1 MGVLCTEMNDR
12 KKKIEEKEKNVKKK
26 TELSSKFEKKFI
38 DIEPFKNNN
47 NVKLEPRLLN
57 IKGKHS
63 CQIKLKF
70 LTEENLIKE
79 EETEEGFVDEETET
93 MSFQKFFMMKY
104 QFEKNQQIIFE
115 ISGTIEA
122 KIQTFLQN
130 IMGGKYQT
138 FKKTIE
144 GTDDVIFEVKGFSYE
159 NELISILNI
168 DISLKGNIEN
178 TGLIYKI
185 INKADENKKGYLYRS
200 ECVKPIKTEKEIDFI
215 RCEIPDIYICKE
227 GKYENYNICI
237 SFEDALNNNNLGE
250 YNKPLSSSINK
261 NISFELKD
269 DISAIIK
276 IVPIKNYPFIDYLKG
291 GMEINLTVAIDFT
304 SSNNPPSD
312 KNSLHYLGA
321 EKTQYEIA
329 IKSCGDIVA
338 KYDLDQKFPVFGF
351 GGKFYGNDKASH
363 CFPLNGNP
371 SDPEIKGIDGI
382 LEAYRDV
389 LNNTELY
396 QPTNFHY
403 IIDKLNETTKKEI
416 EEHKDIYNIL
426 MILTDGIIDDMDKT
440 IDSLVEASFLP
451 ISVII
456 IGIGGADFS
465 NFSQMDTLDADYVP
479 LRDRNGRKS
488 DRDLVQFVP
497 FKKFENDGEKLAEQV
512 LEEIPRQIVEY
523 YQHQNISPGEPVF
536 NIS

>member
-1 MGVLCTEMNDR
+1 MGLLCDNMTD
-12 KKKIEEKEKNVKKK
+12 
-26 TELSSKFEKKFI
+26 EKKRNDKKNQNKHKKPELPSKPKINFD

-57 IKGKHS
+57 IKGNHT

-130 IMGGKYQT
+130 IMGGKDQT

-168 DISLKGNIEN
+168 DISMKGHIEN

-185 INKADENKKGYLYRS
+185 INKEKKNKKGYLYRS

-237 SFEDALNNNNLGE
+237 SFEDALNNKNLGE

>member
-1 MGVLCTEMNDR
+1 MGLLCDNMTD
-12 KKKIEEKEKNVKKK
+12 
-26 TELSSKFEKKFI
+26 EKKRNDKKNQNKHKKPELPSKPKINFD

-93 MSFQKFFMMKY
+93 MSFQRFFMMKY
-104 QFEKNQQIIFE
+104 QFEKNQQITFE

-130 IMGGKYQT
+130 IMGGREQT

-168 DISLKGNIEN
+168 DISMKGHIEN

-237 SFEDALNNNNLGE
+237 SFEDALNNKNLGE

-396 QPTNFHY
+396 QPTNFHF
-403 IIDKLNETTKKEI
+403 IIDKLNETAKKEI

>member
-1 MGVLCTEMNDR
+1 MGLLCDNMTD
-12 KKKIEEKEKNVKKK
+12 
-26 TELSSKFEKKFI
+26 EKKRNDKKNQNKHKKPELPSKPKKNFD

-130 IMGGKYQT
+130 IMGGREQT

-168 DISLKGNIEN
+168 DISMKGNIEN

-215 RCEIPDIYICKE
+215 
-227 GKYENYNICI
+227 
-237 SFEDALNNNNLGE
+237 
-250 YNKPLSSSINK
+250 
-261 NISFELKD
+261 
-269 DISAIIK
+269 
-276 IVPIKNYPFIDYLKG
+276 
-291 GMEINLTVAIDFT
+291 
-304 SSNNPPSD
+304 
-312 KNSLHYLGA
+312 
-321 EKTQYEIA
+321 
-329 IKSCGDIVA
+329 
-338 KYDLDQKFPVFGF
+338 
-351 GGKFYGNDKASH
+351 
-363 CFPLNGNP
+363 
-371 SDPEIKGIDGI
+371 I
-382 LEAYRDV
+382 L
-389 LNNTELY
+389 
-396 QPTNFHY
+396 
-403 IIDKLNETTKKEI
+403 
-416 EEHKDIYNIL
+416 
-426 MILTDGIIDDMDKT
+426 
-440 IDSLVEASFLP
+440 
-451 ISVII
+451 
-456 IGIGGADFS
+456 
-465 NFSQMDTLDADYVP
+465 
-479 LRDRNGRKS
+479 
-488 DRDLVQFVP
+488 
-497 FKKFENDGEKLAEQV
+497 
-512 LEEIPRQIVEY
+512 
-523 YQHQNISPGEPVF
+523 
-536 NIS
+536 